1 MKSIT
6 PLDIVKGILFSI
18 GLVVAY
24 IAIGAISSAL
34 GRFFRYLFADAS
46 PLSIIIGLT
55 IFFAIF
61 GILSGFSVA
70 VRFGFNVKDIFKLD
84 SDKKKE
90 E

>member
-24 IAIGAISSAL
+24 IAIPSTL

-46 PLSIIIGLT
+46 PLAIIIGST
-55 IFFAIF
+55 ILLAIF
-61 GILSGFSVA
+61 GILAGFSVA
-70 VRFGFNVKDIFKLD
+70 VRFGFSMKDIFKIF
-84 SDKKKE
+84 SATKKE
-90 E
+90 EK